1 MTIPML
7 RFVRVRGAAGPSRG
21 RRPSAIEVALR
32 VKLTAGGVYMLGESV
47 LHASGIRLT
56 SVQGTWSPA
65 AVKYAGF
72 LETLYASFALCIA
85 LLALEAQRSLAGYR
99 RFLYAAGAWA
109 CLHGLLLAELAFS
122 PDLLLALDE
131 FPSLHVWIPRYGE
144 YLVFEAVVLW
154 SFSLLVL
161 AWSRSNRH
169 ER

>member
-1 MTIPML
+1 ML
-7 RFVRVRGAAGPSRG
+7 A
-21 RRPSAIEVALR
+21 
-32 VKLTAGGVYMLGESV
+32 ESV
-47 LHASGIRLT
+47 LHASGMRLT
-56 SVQGTWSPA
+56 SVQGIWSPA

-72 LETLYASFALCIA
+72 LETLYASFALFVG

-99 RFLYAAGAWA
+99 RFLYATGAWS

-131 FPSLHVWIPRYGE
+131 FPSLHVWIPGYRE
-144 YLVFEAVVLW
+144 YLVLEAVVLW

-169 ER
+169 E